1 MGAPVDITTDA
12 AGFAIITLDYGQ
24 VVSQIH
30 FSSTVASTAFD
41 LLIEDQ
47 HNRGN
52 LVANFTQW
60 RDSNG
65 TLKFDNVPIT
75 SLDPVVFS
83 PQEMALLDDF
93 ISRLHRSAGD
103 VGAALDAELPKTQ
116 RRLGQRRG

>member
-1 MGAPVDITTDA
+1 MGTPVDITTDA
-12 AGFAIITLDYGQ
+12 AGFAIIALDYGQ
-24 VVSQIH
+24 VVAQIH

-52 LVANFTQW
+52 TSANFTQW

-83 PQEMALLDDF
+83 PQEMAPIEGIRIAIQL
-93 ISRLHRSAGD
+93 GT
-103 VGAALDAELPKTQ
+103 AEARTLRVVP
-116 RRLGQRRG
+116 RNYV